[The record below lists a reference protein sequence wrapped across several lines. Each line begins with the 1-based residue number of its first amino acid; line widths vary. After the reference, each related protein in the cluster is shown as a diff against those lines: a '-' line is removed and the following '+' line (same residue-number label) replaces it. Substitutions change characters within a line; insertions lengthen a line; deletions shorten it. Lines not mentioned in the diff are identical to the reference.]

1 MVVKVDRPNTC
12 CVSFDIC
19 EANQGGALAQVK
31 VELTEVKEEYTAEEW
46 AQWYADWADWA
57 WYEEDDGQQQAAEP
71 VEPEPEYVDVV
82 TSETED
88 EAYEPPKGP
97 VKAKQRPTPPPAP
110 PAKHAQVFM
119 APPPPPPVPRQSKPL
134 DAPCA
139 FPPLPPPPP
148 ERREHNPDP
157 WTPPDMYPPG
167 RGTPPWRRDYPPW
180 KRDAGAAEPGS
191 GASSRRSGSVSS
203 SERRAG
209 SPSGSERRKG
219 AGEYVPG
226 GHGFMAASGEYLA
239 CLVIP
244 KMHRLNS
251 KCLSLLCFFGD
262 QVQGVHFI
270 RPVSVLHKYIYIHT
284 SIHVNT
290 VRANRSQP
298 PICAPRK

>member
-119 APPPPPPVPRQSKPL
+119 APPPKQTPGRSLRIPTAASSTSRTAGAQPRSL
-134 DAPCA
+134 DAA
-139 FPPLPPPPP
+139 
-148 ERREHNPDP
+148 
-157 WTPPDMYPPG
+157 
-167 RGTPPWRRDYPPW
+167 
-180 KRDAGAAEPGS
+180 
-191 GASSRRSGSVSS
+191 
-203 SERRAG
+203 
-209 SPSGSERRKG
+209 
-219 AGEYVPG
+219 
-226 GHGFMAASGEYLA
+226 
-239 CLVIP
+239 
-244 KMHRLNS
+244 
-251 KCLSLLCFFGD
+251 
-262 QVQGVHFI
+262 
-270 RPVSVLHKYIYIHT
+270 
-284 SIHVNT
+284 
-290 VRANRSQP
+290 
-298 PICAPRK
+298 